1 MKSPE
6 PKIETPG
13 VKPHVASLCGRG
25 ALSPGIP
32 VFGPS
37 IHHPPP
43 LTNMLTPAQQVF
55 LVAGI
60 IALSAIIG
68 TVSGILLGA
77 FQTFA

>member
-1 MKSPE
+1 
-6 PKIETPG
+6 
-13 VKPHVASLCGRG
+13 
-25 ALSPGIP
+25 
-32 VFGPS
+32 
-37 IHHPPP
+37 
-43 LTNMLTPAQQVF
+43 MLTPAQQVF